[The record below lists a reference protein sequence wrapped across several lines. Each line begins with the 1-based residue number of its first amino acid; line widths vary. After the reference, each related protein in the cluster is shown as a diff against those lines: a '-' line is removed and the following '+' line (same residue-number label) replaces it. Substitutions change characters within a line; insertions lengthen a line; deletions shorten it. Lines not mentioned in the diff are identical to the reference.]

1 MNASSGQGALFELM
15 ARGVKDAYFV
25 KDKGSSTFPY
35 DARYDSSVHHLA
47 ERRTEVPLAGAT
59 FGAPFEIEIA
69 PFGDVM
75 TECAL
80 EVDLPSWLPP
90 QWITE
95 NGLYPIT
102 TPSGTSYGYV
112 NYAAYF
118 LFEKI
123 QFLQDQFV
131 IQEWSGDG
139 LLAKQLTEGSSNSSF
154 LRQVQGGLMDS
165 TGLSYERSI
174 QLRATPGHLRIV
186 LPLPGMQCPGDAGF
200 PLAACPWQTYRIKG
214 ILRKLEDMV
223 VCSDPT
229 VFKPSPW
236 NLPELM
242 IHYDNGDTAIIV
254 PRTKLQMEQP
264 TLLLSTV
271 QHYLPPTAQN
281 ELRTKPIEIPFRKTF
296 ENVFTFGELDY
307 ISLDKGGVASC
318 TRRLDG
324 RHPTER
330 MFWFFRNSTALDQ
343 NRLDDWHNDYFETHL
358 PTAAQ
363 PLSYSE
369 FYYDIK
375 LNIAGKERDELYGPL
390 VWGSINQL
398 VHDERGNGK
407 HIGSINW
414 TTGEKYG
421 VVYPCP
427 RQPEGT
433 INLTTA
439 DKPTLLIQLANITNN
454 VYLAQRKAELR
465 VWTEGWNVYVV
476 QEGRGRVQFAS

>member
-25 KDKGSSTFPY
+25 KDKATSIFPY

-47 ERRTEVPLAGAT
+47 ERRTEVPLASAVFGGA
-59 FGAPFEIEIA
+59 FEVEIA

-80 EVDLPSWLPP
+80 EVELPSWLPP
-90 QWITE
+90 EWIAT
-95 NGLYPIT
+95 NGLYPIA

-123 QFLQDQFV
+123 QFLQDQFLL
-131 IQEWSGDG
+131 QEWSGDG

-154 LRQVQGGLMDS
+154 LRQVQGGLLHH
-165 TGLSYERSI
+165 TGLSEERSI

-214 ILRKLEDMV
+214 ILRKLEDIV

-229 VFKPSPW
+229 VFKPAPW
-236 NLPELM
+236 LLPELM
-242 IHYDNGDTAIIV
+242 VHYDNGDTALIQ
-254 PRTKLQMEQP
+254 PLTKQQMGQP

-271 QHYLPPTAQN
+271 QHYLPPRAQN
-281 ELRTKPIEIPFRKTF
+281 ELRTHPIEIPFRKTF

-343 NRLDDWHNDYFETHL
+343 NRLDDWHNDYFDTHL
-358 PTAAQ
+358 PSAAQ
-363 PLSYSE
+363 PLSDQEY
-369 FYYDIK
+369 YYDIK

-390 VWGSINQL
+390 LWGSINQL

-433 INLTTA
+433 VNLTTA
-439 DKPTLLIQLANITNN
+439 DKPTLLIQLANITTNG
-454 VYLAQRKAELR
+454 YLAQRKAEMR

-476 QEGRGRVQFAS
+476 QEGRGKVMFAS